1 MGYQFKPPSVAMN
14 KPGVI
19 LITILLI
26 VMILSI
32 ISVQISKNFYISL
45 KREAYLDF
53 KNLSHQMLM
62 SSEKQAIKSLQKN
75 IKPFQSKLTLN
86 DSILNNKFYFQNALM
101 LLEVSVLD
109 ASNCFNLNSLFKPS
123 GNSYEIRPL
132 YKAWLNRYL
141 KLKQFSEADIESFI
155 DQLVDWVD
163 RDNQPLNFGAEN
175 YFYIGPASKIS
186 QFTPKRL
193 LVDIS
198 EINNFPIMERMDYRD
213 LITNLCVLPN
223 RNNQIINI
231 NSLVQSDS
239 LLIAAFFDEE
249 NLEYTSS
256 QILNMPK
263 NGYDDV
269 NVFIDQFNQAS
280 KFPSQVLSINSQT
293 FRLQSDIINEN
304 FSANLETLVILDI
317 SNSAEVIRRTFNF

>member
-1 MGYQFKPPSVAMN
+1 MN

-19 LITILLI
+19 LITTLLI

-75 IKPFQSKLTLN
+75 IKSFQSKLTLN
-86 DSILNNKFYFQNALM
+86 DSILNNKFYFQNDLM
-101 LLEVSVLD
+101 ILEVSVLD

-132 YKAWLNRYL
+132 YKAWLKRYL
-141 KLKQFSEADIESFI
+141 KLKQFNEADIESFI

-198 EINNFPIMERMDYRD
+198 EINNFPIMERVDYRD
-213 LITNLCVLPN
+213 LIINLCVFPN

-249 NLEYTSS
+249 NLEYIAS

-293 FRLQSDIINEN
+293 FILQSDIINEN
-304 FSANLETLVILDI
+304 FSANLETLVILDN
-317 SNSAEVIRRTFNF
+317 SNSAEVLGRTFNF

>member
-1 MGYQFKPPSVAMN
+1 MN

-19 LITILLI
+19 LITTLLI

-62 SSEKQAIKSLQKN
+62 SSEQQAIKSLQKN
-75 IKPFQSKLTLN
+75 IKSFQSKLTLN
-86 DSILNNKFYFQNALM
+86 DSLLNNKFYFQNDLM
-101 LLEVSVLD
+101 ILEVSVLD

-132 YKAWLNRYL
+132 YKAWLKRYL
-141 KLKQFSEADIESFI
+141 KLKQFNEADIESFI

-198 EINNFPIMERMDYRD
+198 EINNFPIMERVDYRD
-213 LITNLCVLPN
+213 LITNLCVFPN

-249 NLEYTSS
+249 NLEYIAS

-293 FRLQSDIINEN
+293 FMLQSDIINEN
-304 FSANLETLVILDI
+304 FSANLETLVILDN
-317 SNSAEVIRRTFNF
+317 SNSAEVLGRTFNF

>member
-1 MGYQFKPPSVAMN
+1 MN

-19 LITILLI
+19 LITTLLI

-62 SSEKQAIKSLQKN
+62 SSEQQAIKSLQKN
-75 IKPFQSKLTLN
+75 IKSFQSKLTLN
-86 DSILNNKFYFQNALM
+86 DSLLNNKFYFQNDLM
-101 LLEVSVLD
+101 VLEVSVLD

-132 YKAWLNRYL
+132 YIAWLKRYL
-141 KLKQFSEADIESFI
+141 KLKQFNEADIESFI

-198 EINNFPIMERMDYRD
+198 EINNFPIMERVDYWD
-213 LITNLCVLPN
+213 LIANLCVLPN

-239 LLIAAFFDEE
+239 LLIAAFFDEK
-249 NLEYTSS
+249 NLEYTAS

-304 FSANLETLVILDI
+304 FSANLETLVILDN
-317 SNSAEVIRRTFNF
+317 SNSAEVLSRTFNF

>member
-1 MGYQFKPPSVAMN
+1 MN

-19 LITILLI
+19 IITTLLI

-75 IKPFQSKLTLN
+75 IKSFQSKLTLN
-86 DSILNNKFYFQNALM
+86 DSLLNNKFYFQNDLM
-101 LLEVSVLD
+101 ILEVSVLD

-132 YKAWLNRYL
+132 YKAWLKRYL
-141 KLKQFSEADIESFI
+141 KLKQFNEADIESFI

-198 EINNFPIMERMDYRD
+198 EINNFPIMERVDYRD
-213 LITNLCVLPN
+213 LITNLCVFPN

-249 NLEYTSS
+249 NLEYIAS

-293 FRLQSDIINEN
+293 FILQSDIINEN
-304 FSANLETLVILDI
+304 FSANLETLVILDN
-317 SNSAEVIRRTFNF
+317 SNSAEVLGRTFNF

>member
-1 MGYQFKPPSVAMN
+1 MN

-19 LITILLI
+19 LITTLLI

-75 IKPFQSKLTLN
+75 VKPFQSKLTLN
-86 DSILNNKFYFQNALM
+86 DSLLNNKFYFQNDLM

-132 YKAWLNRYL
+132 YKAWLKRYL
-141 KLKQFSEADIESFI
+141 NLKQFNEADIESFI

-198 EINNFPIMERMDYRD
+198 EIDNFPIMERMDYRD

-249 NLEYTSS
+249 NLEYTAS

>member
-1 MGYQFKPPSVAMN
+1 MN

-19 LITILLI
+19 LITTLLI

-75 IKPFQSKLTLN
+75 IKSFQSKLTLN
-86 DSILNNKFYFQNALM
+86 DSLLNNKFYFQNALM
-101 LLEVSVLD
+101 VLEVSVLD

-132 YKAWLNRYL
+132 YKAWLKRYL
-141 KLKQFSEADIESFI
+141 KLKQFNEADIESFI

-175 YFYIGPASKIS
+175 YFYMGPASKIS

-249 NLEYTSS
+249 NLEYTAS

-263 NGYDDV
+263 NGYDDA

-317 SNSAEVIRRTFNF
+317 SNSAEVISRTFNF

>member
-1 MGYQFKPPSVAMN
+1 MN

-19 LITILLI
+19 LITTLLI

-75 IKPFQSKLTLN
+75 IKSFQSKLTLN
-86 DSILNNKFYFQNALM
+86 DSLLNNKFYFQNDLM
-101 LLEVSVLD
+101 ILEVSVLD

-132 YKAWLNRYL
+132 YKAWLKRYL
-141 KLKQFSEADIESFI
+141 KLKQFNEADIDSFI

-198 EINNFPIMERMDYRD
+198 EINNFPIMERVDYRD
-213 LITNLCVLPN
+213 LITNLCVFPN

-249 NLEYTSS
+249 NLEYIAS

-293 FRLQSDIINEN
+293 FILQSDIINEN
-304 FSANLETLVILDI
+304 FSANLETLVILDN
-317 SNSAEVIRRTFNF
+317 SNSAEVLGRTFNF

>member
-1 MGYQFKPPSVAMN
+1 MN

-19 LITILLI
+19 LITTLLI

-75 IKPFQSKLTLN
+75 VKPFQSKLTLN
-86 DSILNNKFYFQNALM
+86 DSLLNNKFYFQNDLIV
-101 LLEVSVLD
+101 LEVSVLD

-132 YKAWLNRYL
+132 YKAWLKRYL
-141 KLKQFSEADIESFI
+141 KLKQFNEADIESFI

-163 RDNQPLNFGAEN
+163 HDNQPLNFGAEN
-175 YFYIGPASKIS
+175 YFYIGPTSKIS

>member
-1 MGYQFKPPSVAMN
+1 MN

-19 LITILLI
+19 LITTLLI

-75 IKPFQSKLTLN
+75 IKSFQSKLTLN
-86 DSILNNKFYFQNALM
+86 DSLLNNKFYFQNALM
-101 LLEVSVLD
+101 VLEVSVLD

-132 YKAWLNRYL
+132 YKAWLKRYL
-141 KLKQFSEADIESFI
+141 KLKQFNEADIESFI

-239 LLIAAFFDEE
+239 LLVAAFFDEE
-249 NLEYTSS
+249 NLEYTAS

-263 NGYDDV
+263 NGYDDA

-317 SNSAEVIRRTFNF
+317 SNSAEVISRTFNF

>member
-1 MGYQFKPPSVAMN
+1 MN

-19 LITILLI
+19 LITTLLI

-62 SSEKQAIKSLQKN
+62 SSEQQAIKSLQKN
-75 IKPFQSKLTLN
+75 IKSFQSKLTLN
-86 DSILNNKFYFQNALM
+86 DSLLNNKFYFQNDLM
-101 LLEVSVLD
+101 VLEVSVLD

-132 YKAWLNRYL
+132 YIAWLKRYL
-141 KLKQFSEADIESFI
+141 KLKQFNEADIESFI

-198 EINNFPIMERMDYRD
+198 EINNFPIMERVDYRD
-213 LITNLCVLPN
+213 LIANLCVLPN

-249 NLEYTSS
+249 NLEYIAS

-317 SNSAEVIRRTFNF
+317 SNSAEVLSRTFNF

>member
-1 MGYQFKPPSVAMN
+1 MN

-19 LITILLI
+19 LITTLLI

-75 IKPFQSKLTLN
+75 IKSFQSKLTLN
-86 DSILNNKFYFQNALM
+86 DSLLNNKFYFQNDLM
-101 LLEVSVLD
+101 VLEVSVLD

-123 GNSYEIRPL
+123 GKSYEIRPL
-132 YKAWLNRYL
+132 YKAWLKRYL
-141 KLKQFSEADIESFI
+141 KLKQFNEADIESFI

-249 NLEYTSS
+249 NLEYTAS

-317 SNSAEVIRRTFNF
+317 SNSAEVLSRTFNF

>member
-1 MGYQFKPPSVAMN
+1 MN

-19 LITILLI
+19 LITTLLI

-75 IKPFQSKLTLN
+75 IKSFQSKLTLN
-86 DSILNNKFYFQNALM
+86 DSLLNNKFYFQNDLM
-101 LLEVSVLD
+101 ILEVSVLD

-132 YKAWLNRYL
+132 YKAWLKRYL
-141 KLKQFSEADIESFI
+141 KLKQFNEADIESFI

-198 EINNFPIMERMDYRD
+198 EINNFPIMERVDYRD
-213 LITNLCVLPN
+213 LITNLCVFPN

-249 NLEYTSS
+249 NLEYITS

-304 FSANLETLVILDI
+304 FSANLETLVILDN
-317 SNSAEVIRRTFNF
+317 SNSAEVLSRTFNF

>member
-1 MGYQFKPPSVAMN
+1 MN

-19 LITILLI
+19 IITTLLI

-32 ISVQISKNFYISL
+32 ISVQISKIFYISL

-75 IKPFQSKLTLN
+75 IKSFQSKLTLN
-86 DSILNNKFYFQNALM
+86 DSLLNNKFYFQNDLM
-101 LLEVSVLD
+101 VLEVSVLD

-132 YKAWLNRYL
+132 YKAWLKRYL
-141 KLKQFSEADIESFI
+141 KLKQFNEADIESFI

-198 EINNFPIMERMDYRD
+198 EINNFPIMERVDYRD
-213 LITNLCVLPN
+213 LITNLCVFPN

-249 NLEYTSS
+249 NLEYIAS

-293 FRLQSDIINEN
+293 FILQSDIINEN
-304 FSANLETLVILDI
+304 FSANLETLVILDN
-317 SNSAEVIRRTFNF
+317 SNSAEVLGRTFNF

>member
-1 MGYQFKPPSVAMN
+1 MN

-19 LITILLI
+19 LITTLLI

-75 IKPFQSKLTLN
+75 IKSFQSKLTLN
-86 DSILNNKFYFQNALM
+86 DSLLNNKFYFQNDLM
-101 LLEVSVLD
+101 ILEVSVLD

-132 YKAWLNRYL
+132 YKAWLKRYL
-141 KLKQFSEADIESFI
+141 KLKQFNEADIESFI

-249 NLEYTSS
+249 NLEYIAS

-304 FSANLETLVILDI
+304 FSANLETLVILDN
-317 SNSAEVIRRTFNF
+317 SNSAEVLGRTFNF

>member
-1 MGYQFKPPSVAMN
+1 MN

-19 LITILLI
+19 LITTLLI

-75 IKPFQSKLTLN
+75 IKSFQSKLTLN
-86 DSILNNKFYFQNALM
+86 DSLLNNKFYFQNDLM
-101 LLEVSVLD
+101 ILEVSVLD

-132 YKAWLNRYL
+132 YKAWLKRYL
-141 KLKQFSEADIESFI
+141 KLKQFNEADIESFI

-198 EINNFPIMERMDYRD
+198 EINNFPIMERVDYRD
-213 LITNLCVLPN
+213 LIANLCVLPN

-249 NLEYTSS
+249 NLEYIAS

-304 FSANLETLVILDI
+304 FSANLESLVILDI
-317 SNSAEVIRRTFNF
+317 SNSAEVLSRTFNF

>member
-1 MGYQFKPPSVAMN
+1 MN

-19 LITILLI
+19 LITTLLI

-75 IKPFQSKLTLN
+75 IKSFQSKLTLN
-86 DSILNNKFYFQNALM
+86 DSLLNNKFYFQNDLM
-101 LLEVSVLD
+101 ILEVSVLD

-132 YKAWLNRYL
+132 YKAWLKRYL
-141 KLKQFSEADIESFI
+141 KLKQFNEADIESFI

-198 EINNFPIMERMDYRD
+198 EINNFPIMERVDYRD
-213 LITNLCVLPN
+213 LITNLCVFPN

-249 NLEYTSS
+249 NLEYIAS

-280 KFPSQVLSINSQT
+280 KFPSQVLSVNSQT
-293 FRLQSDIINEN
+293 FILQSDIINEN
-304 FSANLETLVILDI
+304 FSANLETLVILDN
-317 SNSAEVIRRTFNF
+317 SNSAEVLGRTFNF

>member
-1 MGYQFKPPSVAMN
+1 MN

-19 LITILLI
+19 LITTLLI

-75 IKPFQSKLTLN
+75 IKSFQSKLTLN
-86 DSILNNKFYFQNALM
+86 DSLLNNKFYFQNALM
-101 LLEVSVLD
+101 VLEVSVLD

-132 YKAWLNRYL
+132 YKAWLKRYL
-141 KLKQFSEADIESFI
+141 KLKQFNEADIESFI

-175 YFYIGPASKIS
+175 YFYMGPASKIS

-198 EINNFPIMERMDYRD
+198 EINNFPIMERMDYRN

-249 NLEYTSS
+249 NLEYTAS

-263 NGYDDV
+263 NGYDDA

-317 SNSAEVIRRTFNF
+317 SNSAEVISRTFNF

>member
-1 MGYQFKPPSVAMN
+1 MN

-19 LITILLI
+19 LITTLLI

-75 IKPFQSKLTLN
+75 IKSFQSKLTLN
-86 DSILNNKFYFQNALM
+86 DSLLNNKFYFQNDLM
-101 LLEVSVLD
+101 ILEVSVLD

-132 YKAWLNRYL
+132 YKTWLKRYL
-141 KLKQFSEADIESFI
+141 KLKQFNEADIESFI

-198 EINNFPIMERMDYRD
+198 EINNFPIMERVDYRD

-223 RNNQIINI
+223 RNNQTINI

-249 NLEYTSS
+249 NLEYIAS

-293 FRLQSDIINEN
+293 FILQSDIINEN
-304 FSANLETLVILDI
+304 FSANLETLVILDN
-317 SNSAEVIRRTFNF
+317 SNSAEVLGRTFNF

>member
-1 MGYQFKPPSVAMN
+1 MN

-19 LITILLI
+19 LITTLLI

-75 IKPFQSKLTLN
+75 IKSFQSKLTLN
-86 DSILNNKFYFQNALM
+86 DSLLNNKFYFQNDLM
-101 LLEVSVLD
+101 ILEVSVLD

-132 YKAWLNRYL
+132 YKAWLKRYL
-141 KLKQFSEADIESFI
+141 KLKQFNEADIESFI

-198 EINNFPIMERMDYRD
+198 EINNFPIMERVDYRD

-249 NLEYTSS
+249 NLEYTAS

-304 FSANLETLVILDI
+304 FSANLETLVILDN
-317 SNSAEVIRRTFNF
+317 SNSAEVLSRTFNF

>member
-1 MGYQFKPPSVAMN
+1 MN

-19 LITILLI
+19 LITTLLI

-75 IKPFQSKLTLN
+75 IKLFQSKLTLN
-86 DSILNNKFYFQNALM
+86 DSLLNNKFYFQNDLM

-132 YKAWLNRYL
+132 YKAWLKRYL
-141 KLKQFSEADIESFI
+141 KLKQFNEADIESFI

-163 RDNQPLNFGAEN
+163 HDNQPLNFGAEN

-213 LITNLCVLPN
+213 LITSLCVLPN

>member
-1 MGYQFKPPSVAMN
+1 MN

-19 LITILLI
+19 LITTLLI

-32 ISVQISKNFYISL
+32 ISMQISKNFYISL

-75 IKPFQSKLTLN
+75 IKSFQSKLTLN
-86 DSILNNKFYFQNALM
+86 DSLLNNKFYFQNDLM
-101 LLEVSVLD
+101 VLEVSVLD

-132 YKAWLNRYL
+132 YKAWLKRYL
-141 KLKQFSEADIESFI
+141 KLKQFNEADIESFI
-155 DQLVDWVD
+155 DQLIDWVD

-223 RNNQIINI
+223 RNNQTINI

-249 NLEYTSS
+249 NLEYTAS

-269 NVFIDQFNQAS
+269 NVFIDQFNQAAN
-280 KFPSQVLSINSQT
+280 FPSQVFSINSQT

-317 SNSAEVIRRTFNF
+317 SNSAEVLSRTFNF

>member
-1 MGYQFKPPSVAMN
+1 MN

-19 LITILLI
+19 LITTLLI

-62 SSEKQAIKSLQKN
+62 SSEKQAIKLLQKN
-75 IKPFQSKLTLN
+75 IKSFQSKLTLN
-86 DSILNNKFYFQNALM
+86 DSLLNNKFYFQNDLM
-101 LLEVSVLD
+101 VLEVSVLD

-132 YKAWLNRYL
+132 YKAWLKRYL
-141 KLKQFSEADIESFI
+141 KLKQFNEADIESFI

-198 EINNFPIMERMDYRD
+198 EINNFPIMERVDYRD
-213 LITNLCVLPN
+213 LIANLCVLPN

-249 NLEYTSS
+249 NLEYTAS

-293 FRLQSDIINEN
+293 FILQSDIINEN
-304 FSANLETLVILDI
+304 FSANLETLVILDN
-317 SNSAEVIRRTFNF
+317 SNSAEVLGRTFNF

>member
-1 MGYQFKPPSVAMN
+1 MN

-19 LITILLI
+19 LITTLLI

-53 KNLSHQMLM
+53 KNISHQMLM
-62 SSEKQAIKSLQKN
+62 SSEKQAIRSLQKN
-75 IKPFQSKLTLN
+75 IKSFQSKLTLN
-86 DSILNNKFYFQNALM
+86 DSILNNKFYFQNDLM
-101 LLEVSVLD
+101 VLEVSVLD

-132 YKAWLNRYL
+132 YKAWLKRYL
-141 KLKQFSEADIESFI
+141 KLKQFNEADIESFI

-198 EINNFPIMERMDYRD
+198 EINNFPIMERIDYRD

-249 NLEYTSS
+249 NLEYTAS

-263 NGYDDV
+263 NGYDDA

-293 FRLQSDIINEN
+293 FKLQSDIINEN

-317 SNSAEVIRRTFNF
+317 SNSAKVMSRTFNF

>member
-1 MGYQFKPPSVAMN
+1 MN

-19 LITILLI
+19 LITTLLI

-75 IKPFQSKLTLN
+75 IKLFQSKLTLN
-86 DSILNNKFYFQNALM
+86 DSLLNNKFYFQNDLM

-132 YKAWLNRYL
+132 YKAWLKRYL
-141 KLKQFSEADIESFI
+141 KLKQFNEADIESFI
-155 DQLVDWVD
+155 DQLIDWVD

-223 RNNQIINI
+223 RNNQTINI

-249 NLEYTSS
+249 NLEYTAS

-317 SNSAEVIRRTFNF
+317 SNSAEVLSRTFNF

>member
-1 MGYQFKPPSVAMN
+1 MN

-19 LITILLI
+19 LITTLLI

-75 IKPFQSKLTLN
+75 IKLFQSKLTLN
-86 DSILNNKFYFQNALM
+86 DSLLNNKFYFQNDLM
-101 LLEVSVLD
+101 VLEVSVLD

-132 YKAWLNRYL
+132 YKAWLKRYL
-141 KLKQFSEADIESFI
+141 KLKQFNEADIESFI

-163 RDNQPLNFGAEN
+163 HDNQPLNFGAEN
-175 YFYIGPASKIS
+175 YFYIGPSSKIS

>member
-1 MGYQFKPPSVAMN
+1 MN

-19 LITILLI
+19 LITTLLI

-86 DSILNNKFYFQNALM
+86 DSLLNNKFYFQNDLM

-132 YKAWLNRYL
+132 YEAWLKRYL
-141 KLKQFSEADIESFI
+141 KLKQFNEADIESFI

-223 RNNQIINI
+223 RNNQTINI

-249 NLEYTSS
+249 NLEYTAS

-293 FRLQSDIINEN
+293 FILQSDIINEN

-317 SNSAEVIRRTFNF
+317 SNSAEVLSRTFNF

>member
-1 MGYQFKPPSVAMN
+1 MN

-19 LITILLI
+19 LITTLLI

-62 SSEKQAIKSLQKN
+62 SSEKQAIKLLQKN
-75 IKPFQSKLTLN
+75 IKSFQSKLTLN
-86 DSILNNKFYFQNALM
+86 DSLLNNKFYFQNDLM
-101 LLEVSVLD
+101 VLEVSVLD

-123 GNSYEIRPL
+123 GKSYEIRPL
-132 YKAWLNRYL
+132 YKAWLKRYL
-141 KLKQFSEADIESFI
+141 KLKQFNEADIESFI

-198 EINNFPIMERMDYRD
+198 EINNFPIMERMDFRD

-231 NSLVQSDS
+231 NSLIQSDS
-239 LLIAAFFDEE
+239 LLISAFFDEE
-249 NLEYTSS
+249 NLEYTAS

-304 FSANLETLVILDI
+304 FSANLESLVILDI
-317 SNSAEVIRRTFNF
+317 SNSAEVLSRTFNF

>member
-1 MGYQFKPPSVAMN
+1 MN

-19 LITILLI
+19 LITTLLI

-75 IKPFQSKLTLN
+75 IKSFQSKLTLN
-86 DSILNNKFYFQNALM
+86 DSLLNNKFYFQNDLM
-101 LLEVSVLD
+101 VLEVSVLD

-123 GNSYEIRPL
+123 GKSYEIRPL
-132 YKAWLNRYL
+132 YKAWLKRYL
-141 KLKQFSEADIESFI
+141 KLKQFNEADIESFI

-198 EINNFPIMERMDYRD
+198 EINNFPIMERVDYRD
-213 LITNLCVLPN
+213 LIANLCVLPN

-239 LLIAAFFDEE
+239 LLISAFFDEE
-249 NLEYTSS
+249 NLEYTAS

-304 FSANLETLVILDI
+304 FSANLETLVILDN
-317 SNSAEVIRRTFNF
+317 SNSAEVLGRTFNF

>member
-1 MGYQFKPPSVAMN
+1 MN

-19 LITILLI
+19 LITTLLI

-75 IKPFQSKLTLN
+75 IKSFQSKLTLN
-86 DSILNNKFYFQNALM
+86 DSILNNKFYFQNDLM
-101 LLEVSVLD
+101 VLEVSVLD

-132 YKAWLNRYL
+132 YKAWLKRYL
-141 KLKQFSEADIESFI
+141 KLKQFNEADIESFI

-198 EINNFPIMERMDYRD
+198 EINNFPIMERIDYRD

-249 NLEYTSS
+249 NLEYTAS

-263 NGYDDV
+263 NGYDDA
-269 NVFIDQFNQAS
+269 NVFIDQFNQVS

-317 SNSAEVIRRTFNF
+317 SNSAEVISRTFNF

>member
-1 MGYQFKPPSVAMN
+1 MT

-19 LITILLI
+19 LITTLLI

-75 IKPFQSKLTLN
+75 IKSFQSKLTLN
-86 DSILNNKFYFQNALM
+86 DSLLNNKFYFQNDLM
-101 LLEVSVLD
+101 ILEVSVLD

-132 YKAWLNRYL
+132 YKAWLKRYL
-141 KLKQFSEADIESFI
+141 KLKQFNEADIESFI

-198 EINNFPIMERMDYRD
+198 EINNFPIMERVDYRD
-213 LITNLCVLPN
+213 LITNLCVFPN

-249 NLEYTSS
+249 NLEYITS

-293 FRLQSDIINEN
+293 FILQSDIINEN
-304 FSANLETLVILDI
+304 FSANLETLVILDN
-317 SNSAEVIRRTFNF
+317 SNSAEVLSRTFNF

>member
-1 MGYQFKPPSVAMN
+1 MN

-19 LITILLI
+19 LITTLLI

-75 IKPFQSKLTLN
+75 IKSFQSKLTLN
-86 DSILNNKFYFQNALM
+86 DSLLNNKFYFQNDLM
-101 LLEVSVLD
+101 ILEVSILD

-132 YKAWLNRYL
+132 YKAWLKRYL
-141 KLKQFSEADIESFI
+141 KLKQFNEADIESFI

-198 EINNFPIMERMDYRD
+198 EINNFPIMERVDYRD
-213 LITNLCVLPN
+213 LITNLCVFPN

-249 NLEYTSS
+249 NLEYIAS

-293 FRLQSDIINEN
+293 FILQSDIINEN
-304 FSANLETLVILDI
+304 FSANLETLVILDN
-317 SNSAEVIRRTFNF
+317 SNSAEVLGRTFNF

>member
-1 MGYQFKPPSVAMN
+1 MN

-19 LITILLI
+19 LITTLLI

-32 ISVQISKNFYISL
+32 ISMQISKNFYISL

-86 DSILNNKFYFQNALM
+86 DSLLNNKFYFQNDLM
-101 LLEVSVLD
+101 VLEVSVLD

-132 YKAWLNRYL
+132 YKAWLKRYL
-141 KLKQFSEADIESFI
+141 KLKQFNEADIESFI
-155 DQLVDWVD
+155 DQLIDWVD

-317 SNSAEVIRRTFNF
+317 SNSAEVLSRTFNF

>member
-1 MGYQFKPPSVAMN
+1 MN

-19 LITILLI
+19 LITTLLI

-75 IKPFQSKLTLN
+75 IKSFQSKLTLN
-86 DSILNNKFYFQNALM
+86 DSLLNNKFYFQNDLM
-101 LLEVSVLD
+101 ILEVSVLD

-132 YKAWLNRYL
+132 YKAWLKRYL
-141 KLKQFSEADIESFI
+141 KLKQFNEADIESFI

-198 EINNFPIMERMDYRD
+198 EINNFPIMERVDYRD

-223 RNNQIINI
+223 RNNQTINI
-231 NSLVQSDS
+231 NSLVQRDS

-249 NLEYTSS
+249 NLEYIAS

-293 FRLQSDIINEN
+293 FILQSDIINEN
-304 FSANLETLVILDI
+304 FSANLETLVILDN
-317 SNSAEVIRRTFNF
+317 SNSAEVLGRTFNF

>member
-1 MGYQFKPPSVAMN
+1 MN

-19 LITILLI
+19 LITTLLI

-75 IKPFQSKLTLN
+75 IKSFQSKLTLN
-86 DSILNNKFYFQNALM
+86 DSLLNNKFYFQNDLM
-101 LLEVSVLD
+101 ILEVSVLD

-132 YKAWLNRYL
+132 YKAWLKRYL
-141 KLKQFSEADIESFI
+141 KLKQFNEADIESFI

-213 LITNLCVLPN
+213 LITNLCVFPN

-231 NSLVQSDS
+231 NSLVQGDS

-249 NLEYTSS
+249 NLEYITS

-269 NVFIDQFNQAS
+269 NVFIDQFKQAS

-293 FRLQSDIINEN
+293 FILQSDIINEN
-304 FSANLETLVILDI
+304 FSANLETLVILDN
-317 SNSAEVIRRTFNF
+317 SNSAEVLGRTFNF

>member
-1 MGYQFKPPSVAMN
+1 MN

-19 LITILLI
+19 LITTLLI

-75 IKPFQSKLTLN
+75 IKSFQSKLTLN
-86 DSILNNKFYFQNALM
+86 DSILNNKFYFQNDLM
-101 LLEVSVLD
+101 VLEVSVLD

-132 YKAWLNRYL
+132 YKAWLKRYL
-141 KLKQFSEADIESFI
+141 KLKQFNEADIESFI

-198 EINNFPIMERMDYRD
+198 EINNFPIMERIDYRD

-249 NLEYTSS
+249 NLEYTAS

-263 NGYDDV
+263 NGYDDA

-317 SNSAEVIRRTFNF
+317 SNSAEVISRTFNF

>member
-1 MGYQFKPPSVAMN
+1 MN

-19 LITILLI
+19 LITTLLI

-75 IKPFQSKLTLN
+75 IKSFQSKLTLN
-86 DSILNNKFYFQNALM
+86 DSLLNNKFYFQNDLM
-101 LLEVSVLD
+101 VLEVSVLD

-132 YKAWLNRYL
+132 YKAWLKRYL
-141 KLKQFSEADIESFI
+141 KLKQFNEADIESFI

-213 LITNLCVLPN
+213 LITSLCVLPN

-249 NLEYTSS
+249 NLEYTAS

-304 FSANLETLVILDI
+304 FSANLETLVILDN
-317 SNSAEVIRRTFNF
+317 SNSAEVLSRTFNF

>member
-1 MGYQFKPPSVAMN
+1 MN

-19 LITILLI
+19 LITTLLI

-75 IKPFQSKLTLN
+75 IKLFQSKLTLN
-86 DSILNNKFYFQNALM
+86 DSLLNNKFYFQNDLM

-132 YKAWLNRYL
+132 YKAWLKRYL
-141 KLKQFSEADIESFI
+141 KLKQFNEADIESFI

-213 LITNLCVLPN
+213 LITSLCVLPN

-263 NGYDDV
+263 NGYDDA

-317 SNSAEVIRRTFNF
+317 SNSAEVLSRTFNF

>member
-1 MGYQFKPPSVAMN
+1 MN

-19 LITILLI
+19 LITTLLI

-32 ISVQISKNFYISL
+32 ISMQISKNFYISL

-75 IKPFQSKLTLN
+75 IKSFQSKLTLN
-86 DSILNNKFYFQNALM
+86 DSLLNNKFYFQNDLM

-132 YKAWLNRYL
+132 YKAWLKRYL
-141 KLKQFSEADIESFI
+141 KLKQFNEADIESFI

-231 NSLVQSDS
+231 NSLVQSDA

-249 NLEYTSS
+249 NLEYTAS

-263 NGYDDV
+263 NGYDDA

-317 SNSAEVIRRTFNF
+317 SNSAEVLSRTFNF